1 MSVDVVTNV
10 SGIDNIKNATAV
22 VYCMPTANYQTLDAT
37 YEKSLSYSDLEN
49 RYTNRF
55 DDVTY
60 YTVGT
65 TTIVGG

>member
-1 MSVDVVTNV
+1 MSVDVVTNA
-10 SGIDNIKNATAV
+10 SGVNNIKNGTVV
-22 VYCMPTANYQTLDAT
+22 VYCMPTAEYDTINPTFNKT
-37 YEKSLSYSDLEN
+37 LSYSDLEN
-49 RYTNRF
+49 KYTNRF